1 MLDQKSTRVLLE
13 RLIDVV
19 VTREV
24 VSREAAKLAGDIEIM
39 EVRLNALDEQ
49 NERLVDEQLALEKNL
64 EHLGAVYPFVMR
76 HLGYQYAINPKLN
89 EIEVYPIPAQDI
101 TQAFAV
107 LYEKL

>member
-1 MLDQKSTRVLLE
+1 MLDPRTTRDLLE

-19 VTREV
+19 VTRNTVAE
-24 VSREAAKLAGDIEIM
+24 EAGKLARDIEIM
-39 EVRLNALDEQ
+39 EVRLEALDKQ
-49 NERLVDEQLALEKNL
+49 NERLIDEQLSLEKRL
-64 EHLGAVYPFVMR
+64 DHLAAVYPFVMR
-76 HLGYQYAINPKLN
+76 HLGYQYAINPKEC

>member
-49 NERLVDEQLALEKNL
+49 NERLVDQQLAIEKSL

-76 HLGYQYAINPKLN
+76 HLGYQYAINPKEC